1 MTPPALHFC
10 GFIQERWGG
19 QCAAFHVLE
28 RLASDCVSTQTGQQ
42 GMHCNGYGFIL
53 SIGGE
58 GCYQHPGQ
66 ISRRNSE
73 TSHASIRY
81 QRQWRRS
88 WTNINIVKGSS
99 KKSSSAQADQRDPLQ
114 QQEWM
119 GPKATPGPIF
129 RGALK
134 VQAPI
139 FPVSSHASRRA
150 KELDHSRQIESSAH
164 PDRRPLG
171 PRDPALPD
179 TALSSIPWPAPPQAS
194 ASP

>member
-1 MTPPALHFC
+1 MVARVKKMTPLALRLC
-10 GFIQERWGG
+10 GFIQKRWGG
-19 QCAAFHVLE
+19 QCLAFHVLE
-28 RLASDCVSTQTGQQ
+28 RLVSDSVSTQTGQQ

-58 GCYQHPGQ
+58 DCYQHPGQ
-66 ISRRNSE
+66 ISRVNSE
-73 TSHASIRY
+73 TLNASIRY

-88 WTNINIVKGSS
+88 WTNINIVK
-99 KKSSSAQADQRDPLQ
+99 
-114 QQEWM
+114 
-119 GPKATPGPIF
+119 
-129 RGALK
+129 

-139 FPVSSHASRRA
+139 FPVSSHASRRT
-150 KELDHSRQIESSAH
+150 KELDHSWQIESSAH

-179 TALSSIPWPAPPQAS
+179 SALSSIPWPAPPQAS